1 VWLLASTSTLVLVE
15 ARGGGRVATRDVFS
29 AEEQAQLRGFPGI
42 DRADLIRH
50 FTLTGADEAFVRR
63 FRTSRNV
70 LAVSVQLCTLPWLG
84 FVPDDVPAAPA
95 AAVGRLSQRLGVP
108 MGELRGY
115 GEREQ
120 TRTDHLRE
128 VLAYSGWR
136 TIDVSGWKDLD
147 EFLFARAMEHDGPKV
162 LFRLACEYLLSSRV
176 VRPGVVHLLER
187 VAAARARAREETWT
201 RVAHLLPERRRAE
214 LDLLLV
220 PDAYLGRTPLAWL
233 GIGPTSA
240 TPAAVKGE
248 LEKLAYLRR
257 LDAHTLDL
265 SMLPAERRRFLAG
278 VGRRLTGQ
286 ALQRREP
293 ERRYPI
299 LLTLIAQSAVDVLDE
314 TLLLFDQ
321 AVTGRESAAKLRMR
335 QALEERAKG
344 GENRQ
349 ALLDEILT
357 IVLDLGIGDEQVGGV
372 LRSAIGMDRMRSAWE
387 VRRQRLPR
395 DHGHLAM
402 MDASMSYLRQFTP
415 SVLAAVR
422 FAGGPG
428 TEQLLQAVA
437 MLGELYATGTRKVP
451 AGAPVGFVPAKWAG
465 YLADP
470 NEVTAHRHYWELAVL
485 VGLRDGLRSGDIFVP
500 GSRRYAD
507 PASFLLTPEAWA
519 SQKLEFCHL
528 VGKPVKAVDAL
539 AAADDELHTALV
551 DLETQLA
558 KGNPG
563 EVRLTADGELIIPPL
578 TAEDVPAEADGLR
591 TELAG
596 MLPRLP
602 LASAL
607 VEIDARTGFTDHLV
621 HAGGKVNRPADLK
634 RNLLYVIIAEATNMG
649 LSAMAES
656 CGVPYDV
663 LAWTAEW
670 YFRPETL
677 EAANAAI
684 VNYHHGLPL
693 TRAFGSGTLSS
704 SDGQRFPVK
713 GKSITAR
720 HLSRYFA
727 RGQGVST
734 YTHVSDQH
742 STFDTKV
749 IVATAPESHYV
760 LDGLLGNASD
770 LPTFEHATDT
780 HGATLANFALFD
792 LVGKQLSPRIRDLGK
807 ITLYRTGPRADVLD
821 RYPRAGALLTRRLN
835 LDLITDM
842 WDDLL
847 RVAASVQGGH
857 ATAALVVGKL
867 CSSKRQQNALTSAI
881 KEYGALRRTV
891 YAARYLADETYRR
904 RIARQL
910 NKGENLHALRRSLA
924 YAGEGALRRRH
935 HEQQTE
941 QMWCLTLATNA
952 IVCWSTE
959 YLGLAVGALRRGG
972 RVVDD
977 EVLAHIWPTHH
988 ENVHFYGTHSVDID
1002 GELAQLDADGYRPL
1016 QLAGLP
1022 VGG

>member
-1 VWLLASTSTLVLVE
+1 
-15 ARGGGRVATRDVFS
+15 
-29 AEEQAQLRGFPGI
+29 
-42 DRADLIRH
+42 
-50 FTLTGADEAFVRR
+50 
-63 FRTSRNV
+63 
-70 LAVSVQLCTLPWLG
+70 
-84 FVPDDVPAAPA
+84 
-95 AAVGRLSQRLGVP
+95 
-108 MGELRGY
+108 M
-115 GEREQ
+115 
-120 TRTDHLRE
+120 
-128 VLAYSGWR
+128 
-136 TIDVSGWKDLD
+136 
-147 EFLFARAMEHDGPKV
+147 
-162 LFRLACEYLLSSRV
+162 
-176 VRPGVVHLLER
+176 
-187 VAAARARAREETWT
+187 
-201 RVAHLLPERRRAE
+201 
-214 LDLLLV
+214 
-220 PDAYLGRTPLAWL
+220 
-233 GIGPTSA
+233 GPTSSS
-240 TPAAVKGE
+240 PAAVKAE

-257 LDAHTLDL
+257 LDAHTVDL

-299 LLTLIAQSAVDVLDE
+299 LLTLLAQSAVDVLDE

-321 AVTGRESAAKLRMR
+321 AISGREAAAK
-335 QALEERAKG
+335 QKVAEALAERAKG

-357 IVLDLGIGDEQVGGV
+357 IVLDTAIGDEQIGPM
-372 LRSAIGMDRMRSAWE
+372 LRTTIGMDRMRAAWAE
-387 VRRQRLPR
+387 RRERLPR
-395 DHGHLAM
+395 DHGQLSM
-402 MDASMSYLRQFTP
+402 LDASMSYLRQFAP
-415 SVLAAVR
+415 AVLAAVQ

-428 TEQLLQAVA
+428 TEQLLQAVS
-437 MLGELYATGTRKVP
+437 MLTGLYATGARKVP
-451 AGAPVGFVPAKWAG
+451 ASAPVGFVPTKWAG
-465 YLADP
+465 YLVAAEQAGD
-470 NEVTAHRHYWELAVL
+470 VTAYRRYWELAVL
-485 VGLRDGLRSGDIFVP
+485 VGLRDGLRSGDVYVP

-507 PASFLLTPEAWA
+507 PASFLLTAEAWA
-519 SQKLEFCHL
+519 PQKVEFCHL
-528 VGKPVKAVDAL
+528 VGKPSEPADAL
-539 AAADDELHTALV
+539 AQAGDELHTALA
-551 DLETQLA
+551 DLEAQLA
-558 KGNPG
+558 KGDPG
-563 EVRLTADGELIIPPL
+563 EVRLTDDGELIIPPL
-578 TAEDVPAEADGLR
+578 TAEDVPAEADALR
-591 TELAG
+591 AELAG
-596 MLPRLP
+596 MLPRVP
-602 LASAL
+602 IASVL
-607 VEIDARTGFTDHLV
+607 VEVDARTGFTDHLV
-621 HAGGKVNRPADLK
+621 HAGGKVARPAELK
-634 RNLLYVIIAEATNMG
+634 RNLMYVIIAEATNMG

-677 EAANAAI
+677 EAANAAV
-684 VNYHHGLPL
+684 VNYHHRLPL

-760 LDGLLGNASD
+760 LDGLLGNETD

-807 ITLYRTGPRADVLD
+807 ITLYRTGPRADFLD

-867 CSSKRQQNALTSAI
+867 CSSKRQQNALASAI

-935 HEQQTE
+935 HEQQSE

-959 YLGLAVGALRRGG
+959 YHGLGVAALRRDG
-972 RVVDD
+972 RQVDD

-1002 GELAQLDADGYRPL
+1002 GELAQLDTDGYRPL
-1016 QLAGLP
+1016 RVAGS
-1022 VGG
+1022 GAAG

>member
-1 VWLLASTSTLVLVE
+1 V
-15 ARGGGRVATRDVFS
+15 
-29 AEEQAQLRGFPGI
+29 
-42 DRADLIRH
+42 
-50 FTLTGADEAFVRR
+50 
-63 FRTSRNV
+63 
-70 LAVSVQLCTLPWLG
+70 
-84 FVPDDVPAAPA
+84 
-95 AAVGRLSQRLGVP
+95 
-108 MGELRGY
+108 
-115 GEREQ
+115 
-120 TRTDHLRE
+120 
-128 VLAYSGWR
+128 
-136 TIDVSGWKDLD
+136 
-147 EFLFARAMEHDGPKV
+147 
-162 LFRLACEYLLSSRV
+162 
-176 VRPGVVHLLER
+176 
-187 VAAARARAREETWT
+187 
-201 RVAHLLPERRRAE
+201 
-214 LDLLLV
+214 
-220 PDAYLGRTPLAWL
+220 
-233 GIGPTSA
+233 GPTSSS
-240 TPAAVKGE
+240 PAAVKAE

-257 LDAHTLDL
+257 LAAHTVDL

-299 LLTLIAQSAVDVLDE
+299 LLTLLAQSAVDVLDE

-321 AVTGRESAAKLRMR
+321 AISGREAAAK
-335 QALEERAKG
+335 QKVAEALAERAKG

-357 IVLDLGIGDEQVGGV
+357 IVLDPGIGDEQIGGM
-372 LRSAIGMDRMRSAWE
+372 LRTSIGLDRMRAAWAE
-387 VRRQRLPR
+387 RRERLPR
-395 DHGHLAM
+395 DHGQLSM
-402 MDASMSYLRQFTP
+402 LDASMSYLRQFAP
-415 SVLAAVR
+415 AVLAAVG
-422 FAGGPG
+422 FDGGPG
-428 TEQLLQAVA
+428 TEQLMQAVGI
-437 MLGELYATGTRKVP
+437 LTGLYATGARKVP
-451 AGAPVGFVPAKWAG
+451 ADAPVGFVPTKWAG
-465 YLADP
+465 YLVAAEQAGD
-470 NEVTAHRHYWELAVL
+470 VTAYRRYWELAVL

-507 PASFLLTPEAWA
+507 PASFLLTPQAWA
-519 SQKLEFCHL
+519 PQKVEFCHL
-528 VGKPVKAVDAL
+528 VGKPVEAADAL
-539 AAADDELHTALV
+539 AQADDELHTALA

-563 EVRLTADGELIIPPL
+563 EVRLTDDGELIIPPL
-578 TAEDVPAEADGLR
+578 TAEDVPAEADALR
-591 TELAG
+591 AELAG
-596 MLPRLP
+596 MLPRVP
-602 LASAL
+602 IASVL
-607 VEIDARTGFTDHLV
+607 VEVDARTGFTDHLV
-621 HAGGKVNRPADLK
+621 HAGGKVARPAELK
-634 RNLLYVIIAEATNMG
+634 RNLMYVIIAEATNMG

-677 EAANAAI
+677 EAANAAV
-684 VNYHHGLPL
+684 VNYHHRLPL

-734 YTHVSDQH
+734 YTHVSEQH

-760 LDGLLGNASD
+760 LDGLLGNETD
-770 LPTFEHATDT
+770 LPVFEHATDT

-807 ITLYRTGPRADVLD
+807 ITLYRTGPRADFLD

-835 LDLITDM
+835 LELITDM

-867 CSSKRQQNALTSAI
+867 CSSKRQQNALTGAI

-891 YAARYLADETYRR
+891 YATRYLADETYRR

-935 HEQQTE
+935 HEQQSE

-959 YLGLAVGALRRGG
+959 YHGLGVAALRRGG
-972 RVVDD
+972 RDVDD

-1002 GELAQLDADGYRPL
+1002 GELAQLDTDGYRPL
-1016 QLAGLP
+1016 RVAGSGA
-1022 VGG
+1022 GG